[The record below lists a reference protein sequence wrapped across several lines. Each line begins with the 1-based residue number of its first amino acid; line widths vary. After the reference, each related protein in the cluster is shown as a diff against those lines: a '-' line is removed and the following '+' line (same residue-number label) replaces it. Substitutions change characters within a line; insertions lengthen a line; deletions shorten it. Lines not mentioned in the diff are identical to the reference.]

1 MESIPSIHIG
11 LMIWKYRGFRMPT
24 ILDVAVSAGVS
35 KTTVS
40 RYLNG
45 QGPISEET
53 AERIRAT
60 ISRLQYSPNHFAQGM
75 RTSRTKTIGIVIP
88 DYANPFYPELI
99 KGIEDYARKHGYVT
113 QLSSTHADPASELES
128 LREMV
133 RRHIDGI
140 VFCSY
145 GRAKRD
151 IDYLVEIA
159 DRMPVVV
166 MDPLVRKEPLSYVV
180 TAGRAATREAVS
192 YLVSIGRKR
201 IGYIKGPSKRFAT
214 NDRFE
219 GYKDGLVAQ
228 GLPYDKDLVVEADF
242 SLRSGYAAAEAILRS
257 GMPVDSVMT
266 ATDLMAIGAIKAFNH
281 HRVAIPQRIAVVGF
295 DDISLCRIIEP
306 SLTTIAQPIAALGT
320 AAARIIIDAIDS
332 ENMEKRQI
340 SMKGELIVRKSSNPD
355 YRDEF
360 PSDTG
365 SFGIH

>member
-1 MESIPSIHIG
+1 
-11 LMIWKYRGFRMPT
+11 MPT
-24 ILDVAVSAGVS
+24 ILDVALKAGVS

-40 RYLNG
+40 RFLNG

-99 KGIEDYARKHGYVT
+99 EGIEDYAQTHGYVT
-113 QLSSTHADPASELES
+113 QLSSTHADPDSELER
-128 LREMV
+128 LKEMV

-159 DRMPVVV
+159 DQIPVVV

-192 YLVSIGRKR
+192 YLVSIGRNK
-201 IGYIKGPSKRFAT
+201 IGYIKGPSRRFAT

-219 GYKDGLVAQ
+219 GYKDGLAAQ
-228 GLPYDKDLVVEADF
+228 GIPYDKALVIEADF
-242 SLRSGYAAAEAILRS
+242 SLSSGYAAAEAFLRN
-257 GMPVDSVMT
+257 GLPVDSVMT
-266 ATDLMAIGAIKAFNH
+266 ATDLMAIGAIKAFNQH
-281 HRVAIPQRIAVVGF
+281 HVTIPQRVAVVGF
-295 DDISLCRIIEP
+295 DDISLCRIVEP
-306 SLTTIAQPIAALGT
+306 SLTTIAQPINALGT
-320 AAARIIIDAIDS
+320 EAAKIIIDAINS
-332 ENMEKRQI
+332 GNLEKRQI
-340 SMKGELIVRKSSNPD
+340 SMEGRLIVRKSSDPD
-355 YRDEF
+355 YQDEF
-360 PSDTG
+360 SAKTG
-365 SFGIH
+365 SFGIY